1 MLNLKKRI
9 AAPEATTST
18 ADDLTIIRHFMS
30 PGHLDDE
37 TFCLCDSNNNQWTR
51 QPNDTEQELKDRATT
66 EVK

>member
-1 MLNLKKRI
+1 MLNLEKRI
-9 AAPEATTST
+9 AALEATTST
-18 ADDLTIIRHFMS
+18 ADDLTIIRHFVS
-30 PGHLDDE
+30 PEHLDDE